1 MRKRKKKTN
10 EGEDEGFVDA
20 QEKFRTVF
28 KLLCRWTVALN
39 NCEGIMPRFDFLK
52 NKFHQLEKKMI
63 Y

>member
-1 MRKRKKKTN
+1 MRKRKKNTN

-39 NCEGIMPRFDFLK
+39 NCEGIMPRFDLK
-52 NKFHQLEKKMI
+52 KK
-63 Y
+63 